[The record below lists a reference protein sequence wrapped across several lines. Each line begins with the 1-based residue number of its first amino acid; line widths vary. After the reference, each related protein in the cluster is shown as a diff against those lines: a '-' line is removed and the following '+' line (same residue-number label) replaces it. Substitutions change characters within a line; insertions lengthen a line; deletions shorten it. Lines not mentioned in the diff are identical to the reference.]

1 MQHVSV
7 IIKTSIKLIR
17 EIYKLY
23 LEDIFLLKMRGVNY
37 EQKKRARLFW
47 FVVRFVFDNMY
58 WRYLVDLDTN
68 KVFEK

>member
-1 MQHVSV
+1 
-7 IIKTSIKLIR
+7 
-17 EIYKLY
+17 
-23 LEDIFLLKMRGVNY
+23 MRGVNY
-37 EQKKRARLFW
+37 GQKERTRMFR